1 MRYKTR
7 VHIPSSVRALLE
19 SFDGD
24 YLADALILW
33 DCYEKNWMN
42 NRATV
47 LRFENDD
54 LLLWKRADLLRCKRG
69 SVETLQMEKSTRDLI
84 LNGAEGEFCPCWRH
98 DKEMQSF
105 IGRNSVSA
113 QLLEHLRKRYEP
125 ADCDDAGSMQKD

>member
-7 VHIPSSVRALLE
+7 IHIPSSVRALLE
-19 SFDGD
+19 PFDDD
-24 YLADALILW
+24 YLADALRLW

-54 LLLWKRADLLRCKRG
+54 LLLWKEADLLRCKRG
-69 SVETLQMEKSTRDLI
+69 SVETLQIEEFALNLI
-84 LNGAEGEFCPCWRH
+84 SNGAEDDFCPCWRH

-105 IGRNSVSA
+105 IGRNGVSA
-113 QLLEHLRKRYEP
+113 QLLEHLRKRYELT
-125 ADCDDAGSMQKD
+125 DCDDAGYMQKD